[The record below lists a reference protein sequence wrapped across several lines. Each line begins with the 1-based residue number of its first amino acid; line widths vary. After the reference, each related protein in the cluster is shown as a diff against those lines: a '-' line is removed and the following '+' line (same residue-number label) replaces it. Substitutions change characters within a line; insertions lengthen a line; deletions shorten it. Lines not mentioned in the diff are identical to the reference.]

1 MKKLT
6 NSVLAF
12 TLAGLGLALTPGVAS
27 AEYLDFTIA
36 PTALG
41 GSDDNCV
48 VGGDSGPCEADRING
63 SYVERFTVLTFD
75 PMDSTGTFSTTAYFD
90 VEGFSA
96 NEATDSVAGSGVNN
110 DYGIY
115 ALFEASGT
123 FQPNAEGGF
132 DFIAD
137 PSTDIAISIFSDP
150 NLNTGKAVPG
160 SSPGA
165 VALTNEGDD
174 ILLAT
179 AWLISGEG
187 HTRSNDDSGDF
198 ELDFSQ
204 FLLTA
209 TGEAFFVDPT
219 PFYTQ
224 IIVRGLFDEFTPAAG
239 VNAVLRGTG
248 DAQFEGQAVPEP
260 ASLTLLGLGLIGSSW
275 AARRRRKA

>member
-6 NSVLAF
+6 NSVLAL
-12 TLAGLGLALTPGVAS
+12 TLAGLGLVPGVAS
-27 AEYLDFTIA
+27 AEYLDFTVA

-41 GSDDNCV
+41 GADDICS
-48 VGGDSGPCEADRING
+48 VGGVPGPCTADRING

-75 PMDSTGTFSTTAYFD
+75 PMTSEGTFSTTAYFD

-96 NEATDSVAGSGVNN
+96 NEATDTVQGSGVNN
-110 DYGIY
+110 DYGVY

-123 FQPNAEGGF
+123 FAPNTDGGF

-137 PSTDIAISIFSDP
+137 PSTGIAISIYSDP
-150 NLNTGKAVPG
+150 NLDTGKTVPA

-165 VALTNEGDD
+165 VALTGDGDD
-174 ILLAT
+174 DLLAT

-187 HTRSNDDSGDF
+187 HTRAGDDSGDF

-209 TGEAFFVDPT
+209 LGEDFFIDPS
-219 PFYTQ
+219 PFYTE
-224 IIVRGLFDEFTPAAG
+224 IIVRGLFDEFTPTATT
-239 VNAVLRGTG
+239 NAILRGTG
-248 DAQFEGQAVPEP
+248 DAQFEAVPEP
-260 ASLTLLGLGLIGSSW
+260 ASLTLLGLGLLGSGY

>member
-1 MKKLT
+1 MRKLT
-6 NSVLAF
+6 NSVLAVA
-12 TLAGLGLALTPGVAS
+12 LAGLGLALMPGTAS

-41 GSDDNCV
+41 DDEDTCTIAGS
-48 VGGDSGPCEADRING
+48 VGVDCTADRING

-75 PMDSTGTFSTTAYFD
+75 PMTSEGTFSTTAYFD

-96 NEATDSVAGSGVNN
+96 NEATDTVQNSGVNN
-110 DYGIY
+110 DYAVY

-123 FQPNAEGGF
+123 FEPNSEGGF

-137 PSTDIAISIFSDP
+137 PSTGIAISIYSDP
-150 NLNTGKAVPG
+150 LVDTGKEVPG
-160 SSPGA
+160 SSPGT
-165 VALTNEGDD
+165 VSLTGDSD
-174 ILLAT
+174 DELLAT

-187 HTRSNDDSGDF
+187 HTRSGDDSGDF

-209 TGEAFFVDPT
+209 LGEDFFIDPS
-219 PFYTQ
+219 PFYTE
-224 IIVRGLFDEFTPAAG
+224 IIVRGLFDEFTPTAG
-239 VNAVLRGTG
+239 LNEILRGTG
-248 DAQFEGQAVPEP
+248 DAQFEAVPEP
-260 ASLTLLGLGLIGSSW
+260 ASLTLLGLGLLGSGY